1 MPKSVH
7 SRAAL
12 DILVCE
18 ADYRNSFGVTFQT
31 GTVRGLSLQ
40 VFADADYA
48 SKAADRRSVS
58 GGGSDVWGVLVCL
71 GFVGRINALHSITE
85 AEMWRLQTPL
95 RKCCF

>member
-40 VFADADYA
+40 VFADADNA
-48 SKAADRRSVS
+48 STAADRRSGGLVMCAGTCVS
-58 GGGSDVWGVLVCL
+58 RFSRTQKGVTP
-71 GFVGRINALHSITE
+71 IATE
-85 AEMWRLQTPL
+85 AEHAAL
-95 RKCCF
+95 C